1 MKYLLLLNNAAEQ
14 WDEWHRLT
22 PEEAQKQREEALPRW
37 NTLMEWMGKQG
48 IEVNGLELDDP
59 SRARVVRVRDG
70 ETLITDGPFLET
82 KEVLGGYLLADCK
95 DLDQAIELAQRVP
108 LVGRGSVEIR
118 PVVTH

>member
-1 MKYLLLLNNAAEQ
+1 MKYLLLLNNAGEQ
-14 WDEWHRLT
+14 WNEWHGLT

-37 NTLMEWMGKQG
+37 NALMEWMGEQG
-48 IEVNGLELDDP
+48 IEANGLELEDP
-59 SRARVVRVRDG
+59 ARARVVRVRDG
-70 ETLITDGPFLET
+70 ETLLTDGPFLET